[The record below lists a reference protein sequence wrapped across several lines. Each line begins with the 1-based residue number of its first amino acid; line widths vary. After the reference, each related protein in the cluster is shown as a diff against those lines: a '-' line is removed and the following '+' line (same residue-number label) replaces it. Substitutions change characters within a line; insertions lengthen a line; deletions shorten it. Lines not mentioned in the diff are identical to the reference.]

1 MGREPLRAVLVACS
15 VAVAVRLLSWLTPE
29 PPALAA
35 TLRHPQ
41 DAALHGGVDA
51 LALAA
56 AATACWI
63 ALLWLVLALVVSA
76 AAGLP
81 GRCGRVAARLAA
93 ATVPATMR
101 RLLAIALGATVATA
115 TGAVPAMASGLPQ
128 PRPAASPLSL
138 DWPVAAAPAPS
149 TILPA
154 ARKAAVAPRDADR
167 SIEDADVIVR
177 RGDSLWS
184 IARRH
189 LPPGATDSQI
199 AAAWPRWHAA
209 NRFVVGA
216 DPDLLLPGQRLV
228 PPDNSSGGNP

>member
-1 MGREPLRAVLVACS
+1 VVVLLA
-15 VAVAVRLLSWLTPE
+15 LLSS
-29 PPALAA
+29 
-35 TLRHPQ
+35 
-41 DAALHGGVDA
+41 
-51 LALAA
+51 
-56 AATACWI
+56 
-63 ALLWLVLALVVSA
+63 LLWGLADFMGGTVSRRRAAALVVGTSQLT
-76 AAGLP
+76 GLLVV
-81 GRCGRVAARLAA
+81 VA
-93 ATVPATMR
+93 
-101 RLLAIALGATVATA
+101 VATA